1 MLLKRWLKTLLSKL
15 NYTQTV
21 RVGKTAFKIPVIQ
34 NMGRAN
40 LKQSDTWML
49 DFFTSMRLTDT
60 SGFIDIGVNV
70 GQTLLQFRSV
80 SAQPYWGFEPNPSCV
95 HYLNALIS
103 ANQFKSTHI
112 IPVGLSSKNQL
123 GHFFIKHAADS
134 AGTMIKELRPG
145 YYASEDQ
152 HYIPLFKM
160 DDLADEFKSVG
171 CIKIDVEGAELNVI
185 EGMVQFLKHHQAA
198 VVCEIL
204 DAHDQASLPVMQDRA
219 RALLQIF
226 KDLQY
231 TAYRILHREKPI
243 QYQVVNELHL
253 TLWTPASIYLNDYL
267 FWPNSRPFDLSV

>member
-171 CIKIDVEGAELNVI
+171 CIKIDVEGFEYNVLLGGEQYIKASYPILVVEQEDKNNPATELLRSW
-185 EGMVQFLKHHQAA
+185 G
-198 VVCEIL
+198 
-204 DAHDQASLPVMQDRA
+204 
-219 RALLQIF
+219 
-226 KDLQY
+226 
-231 TAYRILHREKPI
+231 
-243 QYQVVNELHL
+243 YQVVDSVKHDY
-253 TLWTPASIYLNDYL
+253 IYKKI
-267 FWPNSRPFDLSV
+267 